1 MNRSH
6 FDQIIDNYAARF
18 VELNIGDNNEVYK
31 WEIAA
36 EFRPMMNVAL
46 TADDTDFPAKLA
58 AVVLLTKQTID
69 NGAELAFHALADYA
83 RNEPQAVR
91 DALRRLL
98 TPDGGDL
105 EARTQRFTG
114 FLNFCEFMRAKY
126 YPDSW
131 RYRAGMER
139 NAGYEIK
146 RLLLYDDNKGFA
158 LGENLRAPDPYVTWK
173 VTEEQG
179 RRSFDWGHYFTTER
193 AAVKDFLKRAGDY
206 EKENSVFLASEG
218 PQPDSFKYYST
229 QRPIDIGTFP
239 KGGGND
245 PIRFQNYDKR
255 LPVEGG
261 AFLAWGELEYGK
273 QLTDDELFCYELRPS
288 RDNPDVW
295 RRMDALAQV
304 VGPWE
309 DMRQLPEGR
318 RLTEWSAEADA
329 YVPTAKAT
337 VEKLMECTENIR
349 VRRALL
355 TGDRQPSIRDQLK
368 AAQREALEH
377 QGPEAP
383 KKKAPDRGER

>member
-105 EARTQRFTG
+105 EARTQRFTE

-131 RYRAGMER
+131 RYRAGIRLPMMITGFYDPDHYYMYKASQAQAYADCVEFYDDWGSGAKMDLRIYHRMCDELIETIKFHPKFKMIRDTRKNYAEKPLHPDTELHILAFDVIFCSTVYNLFEGIHYSVR
-139 NAGYEIK
+139 NAEEK
-146 RLLLYDDNKGFA
+146 RIHLEKMDEARNA
-158 LGENLRAPDPYVTWK
+158 RAN
-173 VTEEQG
+173 
-179 RRSFDWGHYFTTER
+179 H
-193 AAVKDFLKRAGDY
+193 A
-206 EKENSVFLASEG
+206 
-218 PQPDSFKYYST
+218 
-229 QRPIDIGTFP
+229 
-239 KGGGND
+239 
-245 PIRFQNYDKR
+245 
-255 LPVEGG
+255 
-261 AFLAWGELEYGK
+261 
-273 QLTDDELFCYELRPS
+273 
-288 RDNPDVW
+288 
-295 RRMDALAQV
+295 
-304 VGPWE
+304 
-309 DMRQLPEGR
+309 
-318 RLTEWSAEADA
+318 
-329 YVPTAKAT
+329 
-337 VEKLMECTENIR
+337 
-349 VRRALL
+349 
-355 TGDRQPSIRDQLK
+355 
-368 AAQREALEH
+368 EALECMAKLDYA
-377 QGPEAP
+377 EAFFAEKLSVGSAVTHKRFGVGTITGLSGKVIEAQFSGLDHP
-383 KKKAPDRGER
+383 STLVWRDCVKTGLLSFKTAENAAEYDELVTLLRQAEVIRKKAAIAEKKLEQYAEYLQFDE

>member
-131 RYRAGMER
+131 RYRAG
-139 NAGYEIK
+139 I
-146 RLLLYDDNKGFA
+146 RLPMMITGFYDPDHYYMYKASQAQAYKCAYWLLY
-158 LGENLRAPDPYVTWK
+158 R
-173 VTEEQG
+173 
-179 RRSFDWGHYFTTER
+179 
-193 AAVKDFLKRAGDY
+193 
-206 EKENSVFLASEG
+206 
-218 PQPDSFKYYST
+218 
-229 QRPIDIGTFP
+229 
-239 KGGGND
+239 
-245 PIRFQNYDKR
+245 
-255 LPVEGG
+255 
-261 AFLAWGELEYGK
+261 
-273 QLTDDELFCYELRPS
+273 
-288 RDNPDVW
+288 
-295 RRMDALAQV
+295 
-304 VGPWE
+304 
-309 DMRQLPEGR
+309 
-318 RLTEWSAEADA
+318 
-329 YVPTAKAT
+329 
-337 VEKLMECTENIR
+337 
-349 VRRALL
+349 
-355 TGDRQPSIRDQLK
+355 
-368 AAQREALEH
+368 
-377 QGPEAP
+377 
-383 KKKAPDRGER
+383 